1 MNLRA
6 QQQEDKIKT
15 IDYNCYLDGFHAY
28 NKPITHRNYEMS
40 KTQATSRPL
49 TAIDF
54 HNARSGNNQ
63 KTDYIEDLIK
73 RKTLLNIE
81 YEALKGQPKF

>member
-6 QQQEDKIKT
+6 QQQEDKIKN
-15 IDYNCYLDGFHAY
+15 IDYNCYLDAFHAY
-28 NKPITHRNYEMS
+28 NKPITRRDYEKA

-49 TAIDF
+49 TANEF
-54 HNARSGNNQ
+54 HNARPRNSQ

>member
-6 QQQEDKIKT
+6 QLQEDKIRA
-15 IDYNCYLDGFHAY
+15 IDYNSYLDAFHAC
-28 NKPITHRNYEMS
+28 NTPLTIREYEKA

-49 TAIDF
+49 TA
-54 HNARSGNNQ
+54 NELPRANQ
-63 KTDYIEDLIK
+63 KTDYIEGLIK